1 MIALL
6 RVLFVIVPATLW
18 YGARILLEARK
29 DEGADHELL
38 DELPRRWARLLL
50 RAAGVRVVMENVDV
64 IDPDRPQILV
74 ANHTSWFDVLALT
87 AYFPGPYRFVAKQEL
102 ASVPVFGPAWQ
113 ACGHI
118 AIDRQD
124 RRRAIE
130 SLQVAKRRLAEER
143 PTVILFPEG
152 TRSATGELRPFKK
165 GAFVLAIETG
175 VEVVP
180 VGILG
185 SREVMKKGSLAIH
198 PGTIRVRF
206 GTPIPVAGR
215 QISQRD
221 RLTEE
226 SRAAVASL
234 LSAPGLNP

>member
-29 DEGADHELL
+29 GESADHELL
-38 DELPRRWARLLL
+38 DDLPRRWARLLL
-50 RAAGVRVVMENVDV
+50 RAAGVQVIMENLDV
-64 IDPDRPQILV
+64 IDPERPQILV

-87 AYFPGPYRFVAKQEL
+87 AFFPGPYRFVAKEEL
-102 ASVPVFGPAWQ
+102 ASIPVFGPAWQ

-124 RRRAIE
+124 RRRAIA
-130 SLQVAKRRLAEER
+130 SLGVARRRLEEDR
-143 PTVILFPEG
+143 PTVIMFPEG

-180 VGILG
+180 AGIVG
-185 SREVMKKGSLAIH
+185 SREVMKKGSLAIR
-198 PGTIRVRF
+198 PGTIRIRF
-206 GTPIPVAGR
+206 GTPISVAGR
-215 QISQRD
+215 TVSD
-221 RLTEE
+221 RNQLTTE
-226 SRAAVASL
+226 SRDAVASL
-234 LSAPGLNP
+234 LSAPRPTS

>member
-18 YGARILLEARK
+18 YGARILVEARK
-29 DEGADHELL
+29 GAAADHALL
-38 DELPRRWARLLL
+38 DDLPRRWARLLL
-50 RAAGVRVVMENVDV
+50 RAAGVDVVLENIEV

-87 AYFPGPYRFVAKQEL
+87 AWFPGPYRFVAKQEL
-102 ASVPVFGPAWQ
+102 ATIPVFGPAWQ

-130 SLQVAKRRLAEER
+130 SLQVARRRLEEDR
-143 PTVILFPEG
+143 PTVIMFPEG
-152 TRSATGELRPFKK
+152 TRSASGELRPFKK

-185 SREVMKKGSLAIH
+185 SHEVMRKGSLAIR

-215 QISQRD
+215 TVADRD
-221 RLTEE
+221 DLTAE
-226 SRAAVASL
+226 SRDAVASL
-234 LSAPGLNP
+234 LSAPRLNP